1 MFDCHPQVEI
11 EPPRKNSE
19 SDGGSAASTAA
30 AAAGG
35 KVVYDLNGLDGL
47 EIPIYASDCEHRVR
61 KDDVIRFDINQC
73 RATKLTNAVNIR
85 IMESPGALREAK
97 ESAAAA
103 RQKQDSAR
111 QQQQQQQQQLGS
123 GVGGT
128 HQGYIAALKDG

>member
-1 MFDCHPQVEI
+1 MSSASVHE
-11 EPPRKNSE
+11 KGE
-19 SDGGSAASTAA
+19 SDVGDGSAGQ
-30 AAAGG
+30 GG

-47 EIPIYASDCEHRVR
+47 EIPIFASDCEHRVR

-97 ESAAAA
+97 ESAQAAA
-103 RQKQDSAR
+103 AAKKENSELRRAGCQ
-111 QQQQQQQQQLGS
+111 G
-123 GVGGT
+123 GGT

>member
-1 MFDCHPQVEI
+1 MSSASVHE
-11 EPPRKNSE
+11 NGE
-19 SDGGSAASTAA
+19 SDVGDSSAGK
-30 AAAGG
+30 GG

-47 EIPIYASDCEHRVR
+47 EIPIFASDCEHRVR

-97 ESAAAA
+97 ESAQAAA
-103 RQKQDSAR
+103 AAKKENSELRRAGCQ
-111 QQQQQQQQQLGS
+111 G
-123 GVGGT
+123 GGT

>member
-1 MFDCHPQVEI
+1 MSSASAHE
-11 EPPRKNSE
+11 NGE
-19 SDGGSAASTAA
+19 SDVGDGSAGQ
-30 AAAGG
+30 GG

-47 EIPIYASDCEHRVR
+47 EIPIFASDCEHRVR

-97 ESAAAA
+97 ESAQAAA
-103 RQKQDSAR
+103 AAKKENSELRRAGCQ
-111 QQQQQQQQQLGS
+111 G
-123 GVGGT
+123 GGT